1 MMAGLPLTPRLRGLR
16 LAFADRADRA
26 DSAAALALFERVFAL
41 SPDHGDGTHGPRLP
55 LGGPWLE
62 LRDAP
67 GDTLA
72 LQCGDLARQRTHLQ
86 RLGIEPLD
94 GAALGCTP
102 CLRLEAVDT
111 GACAVDLQQAP
122 PPMEDTA
129 RGAARLCG
137 LTLSVR
143 SPERVALHWAQLFH
157 AQPARNPQ
165 GLPAVALDGIELR
178 FALAADGR
186 TAVAGI
192 DLGVDDLER
201 LLREGTSRGVALQRE
216 GPRGAAFDA
225 LGIRFVLRPG
235 E

>member
-16 LAFADRADRA
+16 LAVA
-26 DSAAALALFERVFAL
+26 DSAAALALFEHVFAL
-41 SPDHGDGTHGPRLP
+41 SPDHGDGTHAPRLR
-55 LGGPWLE
+55 LGGAWLE

-122 PPMEDTA
+122 QPIKDTA
-129 RGAARLCG
+129 PSPARLCA

-157 AQPARNPQ
+157 AQPARDPQ

-186 TAVAGI
+186 TTVAGI
-192 DLGVDDLER
+192 DLGVDDLDG
-201 LLREGTSRGVALQRE
+201 LLREAPSRGVVLHRE

-225 LGIRFVLRPG
+225 LGIRFVLRP
-235 E
+235 EE

>member
-1 MMAGLPLTPRLRGLR
+1 MPRLRGLR
-16 LAFADRADRA
+16 LAVSDG
-26 DSAAALALFERVFAL
+26 AAALALFERMLAL
-41 SPDHGDGTHGPRLP
+41 SPDRGDGTRSPRLH
-55 LGGPWLE
+55 LGGSWLE

-72 LQCGDLARQRTHLQ
+72 LQCSDLARQRTHLQ
-86 RLGIEPLD
+86 RLGIEALD

-111 GACAVDLQQAP
+111 GACAVDLQEAP
-122 PPMEDTA
+122 PAAQDTTA
-129 RGAARLCG
+129 RDAVRLLA

-165 GLPAVALDGIELR
+165 GLPAVALDALELR

-186 TAVAGI
+186 TAVAGVE
-192 DLGVDDLER
+192 LGVDDVAD
-201 LLREGTSRGVALQRE
+201 LLRDAPSRGVALQRE
-216 GPRGAAFDA
+216 AAGCAAFDVS
-225 LGIRFVLRPG
+225 GIRFVLRRAG
-235 E
+235 V